1 MAICLSAPEASAV
14 LAFLKRGSFG
24 RAPGPWGCCGPWFL
38 TENNYITHANN
49 KQNEMDP
56 VLSIYTLHAG
66 PWQRKNYCN
75 LTPFLK
81 LIERG
86 SIIIVHKVNTY

>member
-1 MAICLSAPEASAV
+1 MAICLSAPDASAV
-14 LAFLKRGSFG
+14 LTFLKRGSLG

-38 TENNYITHANN
+38 TENNTTRANK

-56 VLSIYTLHAG
+56 VLSIYMLHAG

-75 LTPFLK
+75 LISFLK
-81 LIERG
+81 LIEIG
-86 SIIIVHKVNTY
+86 STIFVHKVNTY